1 MYSIRIPISSL
12 SIIHSISIIS
22 TNVSNELIIFIV
34 NASFLCDLFNIDNP
48 VNINVRYGSA
58 HPINKVN
65 VIMLIKFSLIFRNN
79 NIINSIIGTS
89 VFSTISFFSCFIL
102 FTYSDNLGSS
112 ISSSI
117 SVIEYCFDKRNSSLN
132 DSSR

>member
-1 MYSIRIPISSL
+1 MSDKELNEFPYAQCYNYCYDKDKDKEEQTLI
-12 SIIHSISIIS
+12 
-22 TNVSNELIIFIV
+22 TTWNVNL
-34 NASFLCDLFNIDNP
+34 N
-48 VNINVRYGSA
+48 
-58 HPINKVN
+58 
-65 VIMLIKFSLIFRNN
+65 NN
-79 NIINSIIGTS
+79 NIINSMNGTN